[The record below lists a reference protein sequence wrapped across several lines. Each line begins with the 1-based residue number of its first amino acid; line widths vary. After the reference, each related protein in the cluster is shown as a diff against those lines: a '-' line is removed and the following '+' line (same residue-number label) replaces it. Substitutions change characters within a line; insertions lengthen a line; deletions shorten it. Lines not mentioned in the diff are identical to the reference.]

1 MLAASLVGLLLIYG
15 IGLAR
20 LWRSAGYGHG
30 IRPREA
36 AAFACGWIVM
46 LVALSPA
53 LDELSDT
60 WLVAHMLQHELLMVV
75 AAPLIAASAPLIAV
89 LWTIPA
95 GIRRSTLAFLRQPRI
110 TSLWIVLSAP
120 AAAFL
125 LHAVALWVWHIP
137 ALYDY
142 ALESEAIHAVQ
153 HLCFFG
159 SAALFWWG
167 IAHGRHGRRGYG
179 AAVVYVFATAVHGG
193 ILGALMTVSPRVWYA
208 PYLVVHP
215 SGLTPLEDQQLGGLL
230 MWIPASLI
238 FVGAGL
244 ALFAGWLRE
253 SDRRTR
259 YQPAWPLNSTH

>member
-75 AAPLIAASAPLIAV
+75 AAPLIAVSAPLIAV
-89 LWTIPA
+89 LWAIPA
-95 GIRRSTLAFLRQPRI
+95 GHQAAGAPSVRRPSI
-110 TSLWIVLSAP
+110 TSLWTALTAP
-120 AAAFL
+120 ASAFL

-142 ALESEAIHAVQ
+142 ALEPEGIHAVQ

-167 IAHGRHGRRGYG
+167 IAHGRHRRRGYG
-179 AAVVYVFATAVHGG
+179 AAVVFVFATAVHGG
-193 ILGALMTVSPRVWYA
+193 MLGALMTVSPRA
-208 PYLVVHP
+208 
-215 SGLTPLEDQQLGGLL
+215 G
-230 MWIPASLI
+230 MRLI
-238 FVGAGL
+238 
-244 ALFAGWLRE
+244 
-253 SDRRTR
+253 SSSIRR
-259 YQPAWPLNSTH
+259 A